1 MSTCVSKN
9 GFFSL
14 SYKEN
19 KYILD
24 RAERNF
30 KNESFVFS
38 CTNCFVVLL
47 CNAVLFQHKSK
58 HFCTPYLPLEL
69 NNQMQVFSFGCNS
82 SNVGS
87 KQLFRKETTF
97 QKKSVSMC
105 IFSLLFSWGEKGRK
119 PNLCQ
124 FNVVKS
130 ICGSFLR

>member
-1 MSTCVSKN
+1 MV
-9 GFFSL
+9 FFLYLTRRTNTYLTGQKEILKMKAL
-14 SYKEN
+14 SSH
-19 KYILD
+19 
-24 RAERNF
+24 AQ
-30 KNESFVFS
+30 
-38 CTNCFVVLL
+38 TVVLL

-105 IFSLLFSWGEKGRK
+105 IFSLLFSWGEKGCK